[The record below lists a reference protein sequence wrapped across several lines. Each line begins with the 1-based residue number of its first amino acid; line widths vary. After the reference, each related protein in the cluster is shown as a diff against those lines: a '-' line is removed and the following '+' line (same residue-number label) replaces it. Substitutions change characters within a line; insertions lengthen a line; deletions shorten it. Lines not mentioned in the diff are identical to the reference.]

1 MSIQATPGVSLTP
14 TPTKELLTTNYLD
27 VFNFDNQY
35 LPDLVT
41 EEFQRY
47 GNQSVKGFLERTG
60 SESASS
66 SDLIKWSEETR
77 LRNVAKGVERN
88 ATTNVFDLEGHP
100 FRVNE
105 VILINDGTNEDIA
118 HITAVNDDD
127 FTAVSV
133 KSGGF
138 DVGTTGLNLFVIG
151 SEFAKGTNGMSESK
165 EAPVDIYENSPVIIK
180 DVDAVNGSDM
190 TQVGWIEIPS
200 EEGGGFLWYLKSRS
214 QTRMRFD
221 DNLEM
226 SMIEGR
232 SVEAGSAA
240 AGAGKKGTEGF
251 FEAVEEGNVFSGVA
265 DTLADFDDV
274 LQRLDQQAAIEEN
287 MLFVNRTQSLAIDD
301 MLAAQNSYGSGGTSY
316 GVFGDEETAL
326 NLGFTGFRRGE
337 YDFYKTSWKYLNDP
351 TTRGAFTGTG
361 KVNGVLVPAGT
372 TNVYDE
378 VMGEN
383 ANLPFLHVK
392 FRAAQGED
400 RRYKTWMIG
409 SAGGART
416 TDKDV
421 NEMHMLSERALCTMG
436 RNNFVIFK
444 A

>member
-1 MSIQATPGVSLTP
+1 MAIEASPGVSLTP
-14 TPTKELLTTNYLD
+14 SPTKEVLTTNYLD

-47 GNQSVKGFLERTG
+47 GNQSIKGFLERTS
-60 SESASS
+60 SEMPSS

-77 LRNVAKGVERN
+77 LRNVATGVERT
-88 ATTNVFDLEGHP
+88 ANVFDLVGHP

-105 VILINDGTNEDIA
+105 VLLINDGTSEDVA
-118 HITAVNDDD
+118 HVTAVTDDT
-127 FTAVSV
+127 FTAVSS

-151 SEFAKGTNGMSESK
+151 SEFAKGTNGMTESK

-180 DVDAVNGSDM
+180 DVDVVNGSDM
-190 TQVGWIEIPS
+190 TQVGWIELNA

-221 DNLEM
+221 DVLETA
-226 SMIEGR
+226 MIENR
-232 SVEAGSAA
+232 NVESGSDAG
-240 AGAGKKGTEGF
+240 GAGKKGTEGF
-251 FEAVEEGNVFSGVA
+251 FEAVEEGNVFTGVA
-265 DTLADFDDV
+265 DTLSDFDGILD
-274 LQRLDQQAAIEEN
+274 RLDQQAAIEEN
-287 MLFVNRTQSLAIDD
+287 MIFNNRTQSLAIDD
-301 MLAAQNSYGSGGTSY
+301 MLAAQNSYGAGGTSY

-351 TTRGAFTGTG
+351 TTRGAFTGNG
-361 KVNGVLVPAGT
+361 KVNAVLVPAGT

-383 ANLPFLHVK
+383 ATLPFLHVK
-392 FRAAQGED
+392 YRAAQGED
-400 RRYKTWMIG
+400 RRYKTWMTG

-416 TDKDV
+416 SDKDA
-421 NEMHMLSERALCTMG
+421 NELHFLSERALCTMG
-436 RNNFVIFK
+436 RNNFVVFRS
-444 A
+444 